1 MTTFQFRVRKIN
13 SLAILIVII
22 YPIVLC
28 NACSN
33 LSQAE
38 SDLETENIVDIQPTP
53 ITEVVA
59 FGRLAPRGEIIS
71 LSVANAEDSRVN
83 KILVKEGD
91 WVEVGQV
98 VALLQGIDRRTR
110 DLEEADANVK
120 LQTARLKKIKS
131 GDAKESEI
139 AAQQAIIDRLETQLQ
154 YETLEKQ
161 ATLASVQAELEQA
174 RLSYKRK
181 QSLLGDGAISQDELD
196 RAEEQRAI
204 ANALLKERQAQ
215 LDNTIRTL
223 EQQIIQEQKN
233 LAKLQEVRPVDIE
246 IAEAELAIA
255 KVAVAQR
262 KADLEDTKVRVPVSG
277 RILRINTRIGERV
290 NTEEGIIELGQT
302 DEMYAIAEVY
312 ETEITKIKLD
322 QKATINSEYGGFAGD
337 ITGKVAHIGLQVG
350 KRTLTG
356 SSADPTNDENTRI
369 VEVKIRIDDQDSS
382 KVETLTN
389 MQVRVI
395 IDTEQ

>member
-1 MTTFQFRVRKIN
+1 MTNRVRKIK
-13 SLAILIVII
+13 SLAISIAIISPVI
-22 YPIVLC
+22 LC

-38 SDLETENIVDIQPTP
+38 SETENIVNIQTTP

-91 WVEVGQV
+91 WIEAGQI
-98 VALLQGIDRRTR
+98 VALLQGINRKTR
-110 DLEEADANVK
+110 DLEEAEANVE
-120 LQTARLKKIKS
+120 LQRARLKKIKS

-139 AAQQAIIDRLETQLQ
+139 AAQQAIINRLETQLR

-161 ATLASVQAELEQA
+161 ATIASVRAELEQA
-174 RLSYKRK
+174 RISYQRK

-204 ANALLKERQAQ
+204 ANALLVERQAQ
-215 LDNTIRTL
+215 LSNATRTL

-246 IAEAELAIA
+246 IAEAELALA

-290 NTEEGIIELGQT
+290 NTQEGIIELGQT

-312 ETEITKIKLD
+312 ETEITKVKLG
-322 QKATINSEYGGFAGD
+322 QKAIINSEYGGFEGD
-337 ITGKVAHIGLQVG
+337 IIGKVSHIGLQVG

-356 SSADPTNDENTRI
+356 SSADPTNDENTRV
-369 VEVKIRIDDQDSS
+369 VEVKVRIDDQDSS

-395 IDTEQ
+395 IDTKEG